1 MKIQPVVLC
10 GGSGTRLWPASR
22 KSLPKQFIKI
32 FDGKSLFDL
41 TLERVK
47 SLKNF
52 QDPIIVTS
60 KHHGFLVKESLK
72 KYSLNGSILLEP
84 LGKNTTAAIYLAA
97 LHSNQNDNLLI
108 LASDQLIPDNKYFS
122 DSVSVVNSKHQKSN
136 WVTFGVKP
144 TYASTSYGYIKFEK
158 NVNKEEHL
166 FKVERFIEK
175 PNPYNA
181 ELMINQKNYL
191 WNSSIFFGN
200 TEMIINS
207 IKKHA
212 PEVAKYCKKVTNDT
226 IKSVNKSEINFEY
239 NLFKKIPSISIDYS
253 VMEKAQNI
261 MVYPYDGEWSDLG
274 SWEALSKFER
284 YNLKSEKI
292 IEINSK
298 NNYIRN
304 DKRIV
309 ATINTEDL
317 IIIDNDNATLI
328 AKKGSS
334 EQIKEVINE
343 LRSRGLSEGVEHSF
357 EIRPWGKFENL
368 LESKICKVKKIEVNP
383 HQRLSLQY
391 HNHRSEHW
399 LIVEGEATI
408 YLDGEIKNLV
418 KGNSIDIAKKA
429 HHYVE
434 NKTDFPLV
442 IIETQIGEYFGEDD
456 IIRLD
461 DPYNR

>member
-22 KSLPKQFIKI
+22 KSLPKQFIKLI
-32 FDGKSLFDL
+32 DGKSLFDL
-41 TLERVK
+41 TLERIK
-47 SLKNF
+47 SLKSF
-52 QDPIIVTS
+52 HDPIIVTS
-60 KHHGFLVKESLK
+60 KKHGFLVKESLK
-72 KYSLNGSILLEP
+72 NYSLNGTILLEP
-84 LGKNTTAAIYLAA
+84 TGKNTTAAIYLSA
-97 LHSNQNDNLLI
+97 LYSRHDDNMLI
-108 LASDQLIPDNKYFS
+108 LASDQLIPNNKYFS
-122 DSVSVVNSKHQKSN
+122 DSVSVVNSMNQKSN
-136 WVTFGVKP
+136 WVTFGIKP
-144 TYASTSYGYIKFEK
+144 TYPSTSYGYIKFEDIIK
-158 NVNKEEHL
+158 KEERL
-166 FKVERFIEK
+166 LKVSSFIEK
-175 PNPYNA
+175 PDLSNA
-181 ELMINQKNYL
+181 QFMVNQKNYL

-200 TEMIINS
+200 KEMIINS
-207 IKKHA
+207 IKEYA
-212 PEVAKYCKKVTNDT
+212 PEVAKYCEKVAKCSKININTN
-226 IKSVNKSEINFEY
+226 EINFEY
-239 NLFKKIPSISIDYS
+239 SVFNKIPSISLDYS

-261 MVYPYDGEWSDLG
+261 MVYTYDAEWSDLG
-274 SWEALSKFER
+274 SWEALSKFKR
-284 YNLKSEKI
+284 FNLKSDKI
-292 IEINSK
+292 IEVNSK

-304 DKRIV
+304 DKRII

-334 EQIKEVINE
+334 EQIKDVIDE
-343 LRSRGLSEGVEHSF
+343 LSARGLTEGVEHSF

-368 LESKICKVKKIEVNP
+368 FESKICKVKKIEVNP

-391 HNHRSEHW
+391 HNYRSEHW

-408 YLDGEIKNLV
+408 YLDGIIKNLV
-418 KGNSIDIAKKA
+418 KGHSIDIAKKA
-429 HHYVE
+429 HHFVE